1 MSRTGSYISFSFPYI
16 DLWRWMQ
23 FCFFFLALHVPKKLL
38 GYTCWHV
45 IFAAVI
51 TLSSGSVLFFFFFFQ
66 FYVFLLHLNCF
77 SFLFQSFSRRMEKLI
92 ELFTMRACAQFTPF
106 ILPLYFP
113 VLVDIRPKG
122 KRWQPRE
129 KINTRKRP
137 RERLSPSLVKIGGW
151 LK

>member
-23 FCFFFLALHVPKKLL
+23 FCFFFFF
-38 GYTCWHV
+38 GFTCTQKTVRLYMLTCYICRRHYSF
-45 IFAAVI
+45 IRI
-51 TLSSGSVLFFFFFFQ
+51 GTFFFFFQ
-66 FYVFLLHLNCF
+66 FYVFILNLNCF